1 MNSHRDAFLFFCSA
15 KNRVLGVS
23 ARRVKT
29 AARETG
35 VEIMTFPAN
44 AGLQNNGKG
53 IVVYHLPQGHA
64 ATPNHV
70 PWE

>member
-1 MNSHRDAFLFFCSA
+1 MNSHHDAFLFFCLA
-15 KNRVLGVS
+15 KNRVLGAS

-53 IVVYHLPQGHA
+53 IVV
-64 ATPNHV
+64 
-70 PWE
+70 